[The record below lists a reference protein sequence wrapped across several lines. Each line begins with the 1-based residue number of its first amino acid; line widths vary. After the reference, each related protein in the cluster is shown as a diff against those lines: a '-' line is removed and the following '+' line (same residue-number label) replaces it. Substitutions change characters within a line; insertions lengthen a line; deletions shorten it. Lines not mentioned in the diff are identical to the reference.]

1 MTPAHTFAAWLGPAM
16 RRANLDIDTQQGGG
30 RVALANAC
38 QVSRSTVSRWLEG
51 QSMPSPEYFEAIAE
65 ALNVPVVD
73 MLVGA
78 SIISASSLRELQ
90 QPDSPANAPSVEEVA
105 AEWGILPEDRELFFA
120 VAEQLRK
127 RARPTA

>member
-1 MTPAHTFAAWLGPAM
+1 MTPSQQFAAWLGPAM
-16 RRANLDIDTQQGGG
+16 RRADLDIDKQQGGG
-30 RVALANAC
+30 RVTLANAC
-38 QVSRSTVSRWLEG
+38 GVSRSTVSRWLEG
-51 QSMPSPEYFEAIAE
+51 QSMPSPEYFEAIAA

-78 SIISASSLRELQ
+78 GIISADSLNKLQ
-90 QPDSPANAPSVEEVA
+90 RPGAPTGTPSVEEVA

-127 RARPTA
+127 RARPAT